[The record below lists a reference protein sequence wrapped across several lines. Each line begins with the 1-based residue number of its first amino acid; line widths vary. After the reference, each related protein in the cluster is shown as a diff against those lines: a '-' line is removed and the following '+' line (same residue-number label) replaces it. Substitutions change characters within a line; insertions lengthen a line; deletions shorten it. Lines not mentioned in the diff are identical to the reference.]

1 MRTEQEM
8 LDLILGVARSDER
21 IRAVAMNG
29 SRTNPRAP
37 KDIFQDYDLVY
48 IVTDVSSFTA
58 DHAWVDLFG
67 ERTIMQLPDEMTA
80 VPSEPRAR
88 FAYLM
93 QFADGNRI
101 DLTLVPVEEAVA
113 YSREDT
119 LTMVLLD
126 KDGCFPL
133 LPAPTDEE
141 YWVKRPTAKAFAD
154 CCNEFWWVAPYVA
167 KGLWRREILYAH
179 HCFDIYVKDML
190 IMMLSWQVGIQTDF
204 AVSVGKCGKYL
215 EQYLAPE
222 SWRALLTT
230 YADGSCED
238 VWRALS
244 ATCDLFRTTAKDVAA
259 HFGYEYPYDD
269 DRRVSAHLRRVKELP
284 AGATDMN

>member
-1 MRTEQEM
+1 MRTEAEM
-8 LDLILGVARSDER
+8 MNLILGVARQDER

-29 SRTNPRAP
+29 SRTNPNAP
-37 KDIFQDYDLVY
+37 KDIFQDYDIVY
-48 IVTDVSSFTA
+48 IVTDVASFTA
-58 DHAWVDLFG
+58 DHAWVDVFG
-67 ERTIMQLPDEMTA
+67 ELMIMQLPDEMTA
-80 VPSEPRAR
+80 VPSEPTNR

-101 DLTLVPVEEAVA
+101 DMTLVPVEEAEA
-113 YSREDT
+113 YSSEDK

-133 LPAPTDEE
+133 LPAPSDEE

-179 HCFDIYVKDML
+179 EHLDRYVKDML

-204 AVSVGKCGKYL
+204 TVSVGKCGKYL

-222 SWRALLTT
+222 LWRALLAT
-230 YADGSCED
+230 YADGSYED
-238 VWRALS
+238 VWRALF
-244 ATCDLFRTTAKDVAA
+244 ATCDLFRTTATNAAA
-259 HFGYEYPYDD
+259 HFGYEYPHDD
-269 DRRVSAHLRRVKELP
+269 DQRVSAYLRRVRELP
-284 AGATDMN
+284 ADAADMD